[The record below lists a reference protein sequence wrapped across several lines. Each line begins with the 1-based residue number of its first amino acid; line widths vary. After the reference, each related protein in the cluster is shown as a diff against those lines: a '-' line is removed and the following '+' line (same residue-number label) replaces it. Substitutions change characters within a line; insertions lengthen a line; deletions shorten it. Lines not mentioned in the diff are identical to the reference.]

1 MGLRYDI
8 PAELLDNRDDFTWHW
23 SVGWSSNIYSL
34 ILHLVHGSKPSA
46 TCDWNPQR
54 SNVRKSFPWVHNFVS
69 ARSSWHWFGSEL
81 YSMCYQNSPIPLLF
95 HHLQAVS
102 IFHFLLPMYRLQALP
117 CTELN
122 ICKVLRVL
130 ELWDRRVKFI
140 FQKSNNCRQ
149 FQLKSLELLR
159 NDKYNIFSQHTVSKQ
174 SWKKIIPSGERQM
187 FIW

>member
-1 MGLRYDI
+1 MPQCQDSFPVLMGLRYDI
-8 PAELLDNRDDFTWHW
+8 PAELLDNHDDFTWHW

-69 ARSSWHWFGSEL
+69 ARSSWHWFGSSSIQCATKTVPSL
-81 YSMCYQNSPIPLLF
+81 CYFTI
-95 HHLQAVS
+95 
-102 IFHFLLPMYRLQALP
+102 YRLCQYFTFSCLCIAFRH
-117 CTELN
+117 CTAQGLN

-130 ELWDRRVKFI
+130 ELWDRRVKSI
-140 FQKSNNCRQ
+140 FQKGNNCRQ

-159 NDKYNIFSQHTVSKQ
+159 NDKYNISSQHTVSK
-174 SWKKIIPSGERQM
+174 
-187 FIW
+187 